1 LEHEVLERLLD
12 LLGRALAVAPD
23 RHGFHRATT
32 GDGRVEIL
40 LRPPEEHREQAVL
53 RTSRGVFTGPDYDV
67 EIRTPGGRAA
77 RRQQGATEGVA
88 TG

>member
-1 LEHEVLERLLD
+1 
-12 LLGRALAVAPD
+12 ALTAAPD
-23 RHGFHRATT
+23 RHGVHRATT

-40 LRPPEEHREQAVL
+40 LGPPEAHRGQAVL
-53 RTSRGVFTGPDYDV
+53 RTPRGVFTGPDYDV

-77 RRQQGATEGVA
+77 RRPQGAAGGAA